1 MTDFKKLKEL
11 FEIFEHLHN
20 FGQIEVIE
28 ELIHE
33 DEEKTKN
40 FHAFQDKIVAEIWEL
55 LKQGIEK
62 KEVN

>member
-40 FHAFQDKIVAEIWEL
+40 FHAFQDKIVAEI
-55 LKQGIEK
+55 
-62 KEVN
+62 